1 MILSRD
7 DIASLSQDY
16 YLIVSPPPCQHSI
29 KSAQNHG
36 RHFATIDT
44 MDTMTTDA
52 NVPLPLQDS
61 SWGTLMLPVVT
72 RQRRRNKHSRVA
84 ILLEATAATH
94 RSNEL
99 HVSLPGL
106 VHTVLPLFGQIG
118 TSPCSSGSSSTWTPP
133 WARSVRRASCVGR
146 IRRATAW
153 RHSRVQL
160 DLDPRSLSAARC
172 PGQARLG
179 PVVISWRC
187 RVERQVTATSS
198 DALGSGRL

>member
-1 MILSRD
+1 M
-7 DIASLSQDY
+7 
-16 YLIVSPPPCQHSI
+16 I

-36 RHFATIDT
+36 RRFATIDT